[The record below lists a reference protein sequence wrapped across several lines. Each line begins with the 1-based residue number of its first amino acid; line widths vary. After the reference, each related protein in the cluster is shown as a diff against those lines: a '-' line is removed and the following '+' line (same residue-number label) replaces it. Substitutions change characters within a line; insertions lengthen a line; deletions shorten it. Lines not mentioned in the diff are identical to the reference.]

1 MATMTK
7 REVALQIS
15 RSPPP
20 PCIAYTVLSHK
31 QDVFLLDIH
40 PISLPV
46 HHVIHKR
53 GPDKTSPI
61 RLITR
66 VH

>member
-15 RSPPP
+15 RSPAP

-31 QDVFLLDIH
+31 QDVSLLDIH

-46 HHVIHKR
+46 HHVTHKR
-53 GPDKTSPI
+53 VSEKTSPI
-61 RLITR
+61 RLITS